1 MDQTPSAQ
9 RTIRTPSNPRG
20 SALLIIVLLAG
31 IAGIAFIWLMIQ
43 PRHIVSGKIQIA
55 PVVRSILTGEPQPD
69 ETANYAQFVNTQAVL
84 LMNDEQRLQKVAD
97 DLSGRNLAFFSG
109 APASR
114 IDKLLAKILP
124 GDPNAL
130 PDEILREAIAEGD
143 IWAAYIPNTELMDV
157 TMKCLDIEEARTIV
171 NSFLRNYVG
180 QYGVEATTSESQKI
194 TILENQR
201 NEIQKRILEARAKI
215 RDLAMESGT
224 TALDPRREME
234 MRTQAAL
241 QAELTQLESQKIK
254 IEADID
260 VYEKAEIL
268 DMAPEQV
275 AQARTTHVNSDPMI
289 KELTTRIV
297 QVELD
302 QIVAGQT
309 QPAAETRQG
318 AVLKALQ
325 QKLEERLQTLAQ
337 EFDRGLESSL
347 RDAARR
353 RMIQAKAEKARIEAH
368 IDGIHHVLDDQEVK
382 TVTVGRANLDI
393 QDLQRRLTMDE
404 EVLDQVNRRLRC
416 FEMERDRRPRV
427 QIASLAEVKNV
438 VNPRWQWTFVAI
450 LVTVALS
457 LVLWIIRRRVGL
469 LPKTNES

>member
-1 MDQTPSAQ
+1 
-9 RTIRTPSNPRG
+9 
-20 SALLIIVLLAG
+20 
-31 IAGIAFIWLMIQ
+31 
-43 PRHIVSGKIQIA
+43 
-55 PVVRSILTGEPQPD
+55 
-69 ETANYAQFVNTQAVL
+69 
-84 LMNDEQRLQKVAD
+84 
-97 DLSGRNLAFFSG
+97 
-109 APASR
+109 
-114 IDKLLAKILP
+114 
-124 GDPNAL
+124 
-130 PDEILREAIAEGD
+130 
-143 IWAAYIPNTELMDV
+143 
-157 TMKCLDIEEARTIV
+157 
-171 NSFLRNYVG
+171 
-180 QYGVEATTSESQKI
+180 
-194 TILENQR
+194 
-201 NEIQKRILEARAKI
+201 
-215 RDLAMESGT
+215 
-224 TALDPRREME
+224 ME

-268 DMAPEQV
+268 DMAPEQI
-275 AQARTTHVNSDPMI
+275 AQARTTHVNSDPTT
-289 KELTTRIV
+289 KELTARIV